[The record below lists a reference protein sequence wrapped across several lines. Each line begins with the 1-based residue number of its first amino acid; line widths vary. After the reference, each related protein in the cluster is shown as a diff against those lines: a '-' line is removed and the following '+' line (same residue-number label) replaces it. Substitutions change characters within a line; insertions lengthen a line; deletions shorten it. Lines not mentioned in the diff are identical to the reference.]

1 MNPTFR
7 AVFFTAVGIT
17 VFSFATSL
25 YLAAQSNLSR
35 EQTQIFNTCNK
46 LSMGGS
52 LAVFGLLARR
62 KLTS

>member
-17 VFSFATSL
+17 IFSFGTSL
-25 YLAAQSNLSR
+25 YLAAQPNLSR
-35 EQTQIFNTCNK
+35 EQIQIFDTCNK

-62 KLTS
+62 KLSA